1 MMRLRAFSRRCIF
14 AGSVNG
20 KKKGIGVFLYLFVG
34 WLVGW
39 MAGSLA
45 HGLVQLH
52 ESADGERI
60 FERGVVWF
68 GVAMKVDTSNN
79 DVVAVLIPDVLVF
92 F

>member
-34 WLVGW
+34 WLVVW

-52 ESADGERI
+52 ESADGE
-60 FERGVVWF
+60 
-68 GVAMKVDTSNN
+68 
-79 DVVAVLIPDVLVF
+79 
-92 F
+92 